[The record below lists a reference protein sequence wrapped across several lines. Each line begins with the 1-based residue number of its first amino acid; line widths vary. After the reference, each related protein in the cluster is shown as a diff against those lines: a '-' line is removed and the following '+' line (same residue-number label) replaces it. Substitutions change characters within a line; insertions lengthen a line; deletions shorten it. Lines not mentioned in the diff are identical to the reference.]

1 MGMTKLAE
9 IGDPTVDTDA
19 DADIGVGIESRPRR
33 GIGRCMC
40 CQQPLRMRAGTG
52 VMADL
57 LV

>member
-9 IGDPTVDTDA
+9 IGDPAVDTD
-19 DADIGVGIESRPRR
+19 
-33 GIGRCMC
+33 
-40 CQQPLRMRAGTG
+40 AGTG